1 MLITS
6 AVAILFSCSGST
18 RFSEIKFRLR
28 ELCFLFH
35 FETRSSE
42 PGRLLLWTIQAGE
55 GYGPRHGGLLARF
68 PRSRSPKVKDPHSR
82 YGPTIWKVPLDLRID
97 LGGPRLARIRRTPLP
112 VAHGWNNLKL

>member
-28 ELCFLFH
+28 ELCFLFQ
-35 FETRSSE
+35 FETRSSK
-42 PGRLLLWTIQAGE
+42 PGRLLRWTKQAGE
-55 GYGPRHGGLLARF
+55 GHKSVPPRSTGEIALLQHPTVHDTHSGYGPA
-68 PRSRSPKVKDPHSR
+68 
-82 YGPTIWKVPLDLRID
+82 IWKVPIDLQFD

-112 VAHGWNNLKL
+112 VARGWNNLKL